1 MYYLLERDF
10 NTGEFV
16 TNFTMYDTSPES
28 LVDRLWPDGLY
39 YCVTSPQETVGHEA
53 SSSCHNEALAYDVP
67 CYYFYRHINT
77 GREVGV
83 IYSIV

>member
-10 NTGEFV
+10 STGEFV

-28 LVDRLWPDGLY
+28 LVNRLWPDGLY
-39 YCVTSPQETVGHEA
+39 YSVTSPQETADHEV
-53 SSSCHNEALAYDVP
+53 AYDVP
-67 CYYFYRHINT
+67 CYHFYRHINT

>member
-28 LVDRLWPDGLY
+28 LVNRLWPDGLY
-39 YCVTSPQETVGHEA
+39 YSVMDGHV
-53 SSSCHNEALAYDVP
+53 AYDVP
-67 CYYFYRHINT
+67 CYHFYRHINT
-77 GREVGV
+77 GKEIGI
-83 IYSIV
+83 IYSII

>member
-10 NTGEFV
+10 STGEFI

-28 LVDRLWPDGLY
+28 LVNRLWPDGLY
-39 YCVTSPQETVGHEA
+39 YSVMDGHNEA
-53 SSSCHNEALAYDVP
+53 SSSCYLAYDVP

-77 GREVGV
+77 GKEIG
-83 IYSIV
+83 IIFCGW

>member
-28 LVDRLWPDGLY
+28 LVNRLWPDGLY
-39 YCVTSPQETVGHEA
+39 YSITSQACLDTSPQETVGH
-53 SSSCHNEALAYDVP
+53 LAYDVP
-67 CYYFYRHINT
+67 CYHFYRHINT
-77 GREVGV
+77 GKEVG
-83 IYSIV
+83 IIFSAF

>member
-10 NTGEFV
+10 HTGEFV
-16 TNFTMYDTSPES
+16 TNFTMYDTSPEA

-39 YCVTSPQETVGHEA
+39 YKVGHEEDPVDGNFPWHCG
-53 SSSCHNEALAYDVP
+53 SM
-67 CYYFYRHINT
+67 YRHINT
-77 GREVGV
+77 GKEVGV

>member
-10 NTGEFV
+10 STGEFV

-28 LVDRLWPDGLY
+28 LVNRLWPDGLY
-39 YCVTSPQETVGHEA
+39 YSVMDGHN
-53 SSSCHNEALAYDVP
+53 CHEVAYDVP
-67 CYYFYRHINT
+67 CYHFYRHINT
-77 GREVGV
+77 GKEIGV

>member
-1 MYYLLERDF
+1 MFYLLERDTS
-10 NTGEFV
+10 TGEFV

-28 LVDRLWPDGLY
+28 LVNRLWPDGLY
-39 YCVTSPQETVGHEA
+39 YKVGQDEDPV
-53 SSSCHNEALAYDVP
+53 DVFP
-67 CYYFYRHINT
+67 WHCGSMYRHINT

>member
-10 NTGEFV
+10 STGEFV
-16 TNFTMYDTSPES
+16 TNFTMYDTSPEA
-28 LVDRLWPDGLY
+28 LVNRLWPDGLY

-53 SSSCHNEALAYDVP
+53 TLAYDVS

-77 GREVGV
+77 GKEVG
-83 IYSIV
+83 IIFSIV